1 MKPLSEALLNLHLTM
16 KSNIVDPNDPFSYI
30 LHGSTGSAG
39 STHPTSIS
47 LADLE
52 KSVKSLESVQRNK
65 EWILIDPQ
73 GNAWKSENVML
84 LAAKLMSQTK
94 FDPLP
99 YNMAQTLHDNL
110 DELYEK

>member
-1 MKPLSEALLNLHLTM
+1 M
-16 KSNIVDPNDPFSYI
+16 KSNTVDPNDLFSNTMYTATS
-30 LHGSTGSAG
+30 STGST
-39 STHPTSIS
+39 SSTSIS

-52 KSVKSLESVQRNK
+52 KTVKSLESIQHNK
-65 EWILIDPQ
+65 EWILIDPL

-84 LAAKLMSQTK
+84 LAAKLMSHTK

-99 YNMAQTLHDNL
+99 YNTNHDVL

>member
-1 MKPLSEALLNLHLTM
+1 MKLSLEALLNLRLTM
-16 KSNIVDPNDPFSYI
+16 KSNIVDPNDPLSNMLY
-30 LHGSTGSAG
+30 GSTVSAG
-39 STHPTSIS
+39 STHSTSIS

-52 KSVKSLESVQRNK
+52 KTVKSLESVQRNK

-84 LAAKLMSQTK
+84 LAAKLVSQTK

-99 YNMAQTLHDNL
+99 YNMNHDIL